1 MSAGKIFA
9 GKPRPLLF
17 ALAAA
22 IQVGLI
28 AAMVYDRVQILRN
41 GAEVTL
47 KARPVDPRDL
57 LRGDY
62 VVLSYDISNLPAGA
76 LADKPADGRGST
88 VYVKLARKPDGTSE
102 AVSLHSEPVPVGD
115 GEALIQGRTTSG
127 TNCGVDRRA
136 FCRDLRVKYG
146 LERYFVPQGEGR
158 EIEHARNQNKVSVVA
173 AVTPS
178 GRAAIKRLLLDGKPI
193 YDEPLF

>member
-1 MSAGKIFA
+1 MNVGKIFA
-9 GKPRPLLF
+9 GKPRLLLF

-22 IQVGLI
+22 IQIGLI

-41 GAEVTL
+41 GVEVTL

-62 VVLSYDISNLPAGA
+62 VVLRYDISDLPAGT

-88 VYVKLARKPDGTSE
+88 VYVKLMRKPDGASE
-102 AVSLHSEPVPVGD
+102 AISVHTEPVPVGD
-115 GEALIQGRTTSG
+115 GEALVQGRVTGG
-127 TNCGVDRRA
+127 TNCGVSRKE
-136 FCRDLRVKYG
+136 FCRNLQIKYG

-158 EIEHARNQNKVSVVA
+158 EIEAARNQDKVSIVA
-173 AVTPS
+173 AVAPS
-178 GRAAIKRLLLDGKPI
+178 GRVAIKRLLMDGKPV

>member
-1 MSAGKIFA
+1 MNVGKSFA
-9 GKPRPLLF
+9 GKPRLLLF
-17 ALAAA
+17 AVAAV
-22 IQVGLI
+22 IQIGLI
-28 AAMVYDRVQILRN
+28 AAMIYDRVQILRN
-41 GAEVTL
+41 GVEVTL

-62 VVLSYDISNLPAGA
+62 VVLRYDISDLPAGT

-88 VYVKLARKPDGTSE
+88 VYVKLMRKPDGTSE
-102 AVSLHSEPVPVGD
+102 AVSVHTEPVPVGD
-115 GEALIQGRTTSG
+115 GEALVQGRVTGG
-127 TNCGVDRRA
+127 TNCGVTRNE
-136 FCRDLRVKYG
+136 FCRNLRIKYG

-158 EIEHARNQNKVSVVA
+158 EIEDARNQDKVSIVA

-178 GRAAIKRLLLDGKPI
+178 GRAAIKRLLMDGKPV